1 MYMYVCICQCIEL
14 SAWKLLLC
22 CVLWWAFGPLVV
34 APGTG
39 FASWSKMGHQILR
52 QCGASSRSALPCN
65 FGDENHM
72 FLQWET
78 LILAVF
84 EMLPASSVYRSR
96 RYTSSRKMTWNPKFH
111 NVAICTYRPPH
122 PRNRP
127 TTQHPT
133 WNFPMSPVWGTSGW
147 YTSTFR
153 TNSKVHKL
161 WFINQLTNPKF
172 QDHFVPVWGS
182 KSIWPYLCWW
192 NRKFLK
198 NFRSVRLR
206 LWQGGYS
213 ITDMDAQY
221 NQYSDIF
228 RLHIYI
234 YIYII

>member
-14 SAWKLLLC
+14 SWKLLLC

-96 RYTSSRKMTWNPKFH
+96 RYTSSRKMTWNPKFTTSPFVH
-111 NVAICTYRPPH
+111 TDPHIPETDPPH
-122 PRNRP
+122 NIPP
-127 TTQHPT
+127 
-133 WNFPMSPVWGTSGW
+133 GTSQCHQSEGHLGDTPRHFALTPRF
-147 YTSTFR
+147 TSCD
-153 TNSKVHKL
+153 S
-161 WFINQLTNPKF
+161 
-172 QDHFVPVWGS
+172 
-182 KSIWPYLCWW
+182 SI
-192 NRKFLK
+192 
-198 NFRSVRLR
+198 S
-206 LWQGGYS
+206 
-213 ITDMDAQY
+213 
-221 NQYSDIF
+221 
-228 RLHIYI
+228 
-234 YIYII
+234 